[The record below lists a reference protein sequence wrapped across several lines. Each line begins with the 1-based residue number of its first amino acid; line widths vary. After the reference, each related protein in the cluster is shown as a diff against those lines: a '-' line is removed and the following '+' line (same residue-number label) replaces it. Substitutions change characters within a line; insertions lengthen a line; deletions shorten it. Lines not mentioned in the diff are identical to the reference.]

1 MQEKKGFLGALFDF
15 SFSEFITT
23 KLIQILFIIGII
35 FSAIVALIFIVSGF
49 NLSSGIGILFL
60 ILSPIIFVLYVILIR
75 IWLEIIIVIFKI
87 AENTKK
93 LAEK

>member
-15 SFSEFITT
+15 SFSEFITI
-23 KLIQILFIIGII
+23 KLIRILYILGII
-35 FSAIVALIFIVSGF
+35 FSTIVAIIFIVSGF
-49 NLSSGIGILFL
+49 NISTGVGIIFL
-60 ILSPIIFVLYVILIR
+60 ILSPIIFLLYVILIR
-75 IWLEIIIVIFKI
+75 IWLEIIIVVFKI

>member
-15 SFSEFITT
+15 SFSEFITI
-23 KLIQILFIIGII
+23 KLIKILYILGII
-35 FSAIVALIFIVSGF
+35 FSTIVAIIFIVSGF
-49 NLSSGIGILFL
+49 NISTGVGIIFL
-60 ILSPIIFVLYVILIR
+60 ILSPIIFLLYVILIR

-87 AENTKK
+87 AENTKQ

>member
-15 SFSEFITT
+15 SFSEFITI
-23 KLIQILFIIGII
+23 KLIKTLYILGII
-35 FSAIVALIFIVSGF
+35 FSTIMAIIFIVSGF
-49 NLSSGIGILFL
+49 NISTGVGIIFL
-60 ILSPIIFVLYVILIR
+60 ILSPIFFLLYVIVIR

-87 AENTKK
+87 AENTKQ

>member
-15 SFSEFITT
+15 SFSEFITI
-23 KLIQILFIIGII
+23 KLIKILYILGII
-35 FSAIVALIFIVSGF
+35 FSTIVAIIFIVSGF
-49 NLSSGIGILFL
+49 NISTGVGIIFL
-60 ILSPIIFVLYVILIR
+60 ILSPIIFLLYVILIR
-75 IWLEIIIVIFKI
+75 IWLEIIIVVFKI

>member
-15 SFSEFITT
+15 SFSEFITI
-23 KLIQILFIIGII
+23 KLIQVLFIIGII

-49 NLSSGIGILFL
+49 NISSGAGILFL

>member
-15 SFSEFITT
+15 SFSEFITI
-23 KLIQILFIIGII
+23 KLIKILYILGII
-35 FSAIVALIFIVSGF
+35 FSTIVAIVFIVSGF
-49 NLSSGIGILFL
+49 NISTGVGIIFL
-60 ILSPIIFVLYVILIR
+60 ILSPLIFLLYVILIR

-87 AENTKK
+87 AENTKQ

>member
-15 SFSEFITT
+15 SFSEFITI
-23 KLIQILFIIGII
+23 KLIKILYISGII
-35 FSAIVALIFIVSGF
+35 FSTIVAIIFIVSGF
-49 NLSSGIGILFL
+49 NISTGVGIIFL
-60 ILSPIIFVLYVILIR
+60 ILSPIIFLLYVILIR

-87 AENTKK
+87 AENTKQ